1 MLQPEFRF
9 FNYRTALAIC
19 RLIFNT
25 ASLNSATIR
34 ASSPSFQP
42 ERRIE
47 KELDATVA
55 PRGRGEAMR
64 HVPATMTSPV

>member
-1 MLQPEFRF
+1 MLPPEFRF

-19 RLIFNT
+19 RLSFNT

-47 KELDATVA
+47 KELVATVV
-55 PRGRGEAMR
+55 PLEEAMR